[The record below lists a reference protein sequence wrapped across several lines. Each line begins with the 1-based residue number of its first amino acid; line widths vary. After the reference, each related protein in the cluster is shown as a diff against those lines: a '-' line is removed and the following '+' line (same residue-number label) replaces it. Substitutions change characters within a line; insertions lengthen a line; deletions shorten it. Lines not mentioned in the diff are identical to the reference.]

1 LRGYGHV
8 SRKNEN
14 DSVKMHGLQSE
25 VKCIRSRG
33 RPKKTWTEDVVKDCQ
48 THQLNKEDAK
58 DHSKCRKLMKDIVQ
72 YP

>member
-1 LRGYGHV
+1 
-8 SRKNEN
+8 
-14 DSVKMHGLQSE
+14 MHGLQSE